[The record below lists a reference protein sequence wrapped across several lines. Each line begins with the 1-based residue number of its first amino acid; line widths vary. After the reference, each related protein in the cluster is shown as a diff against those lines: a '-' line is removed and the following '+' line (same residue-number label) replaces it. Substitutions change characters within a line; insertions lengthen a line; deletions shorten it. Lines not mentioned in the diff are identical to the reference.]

1 MERRQFERRN
11 FLQLVGA
18 LGAAAAFPT
27 ATIAKP
33 YDPAAKFDLKV
44 SDVPFRRNAA
54 GRNLFARVYQ
64 PEGTG
69 PFPMVLDLHGGAWSG
84 KDRYAN
90 EPMSRAVAESGV
102 VVVAID
108 MTLAA
113 EAPYP
118 ASVQDAHYAVRWMK
132 AKAAGW
138 KADPAT
144 LGLIGSSTGGHIA
157 ELVMMR
163 PHDERYAVHPLREA
177 PALDA
182 SVLYVATR
190 SPISDPFARF
200 QQAQKMKRENLV
212 KASHAWFVPWE
223 SIHEANPQEMLERKE
238 KVVLRPLLIM
248 QGELDDNV
256 LPAVQEKFAATYR
269 AAGGDC
275 RYELFAKC
283 EHEWTGRPSAM
294 TDRAHE
300 MVRQFIAR
308 NLG

>member
-1 MERRQFERRN
+1 MDKRS
-11 FLQLVGA
+11 FLKTVTAISAVGIPGTS
-18 LGAAAAFPT
+18 LG
-27 ATIAKP
+27 KNG
-33 YDPAAKFDLKV
+33 YDPAARMAVKV
-44 SDVPFRRNAA
+44 SEIEYRRTAK
-54 GRNLFARVYQ
+54 GRSLLARVYQ
-64 PEGTG
+64 PQGKG

-102 VVVAID
+102 VVAAID

-113 EAPYP
+113 ESPYP
-118 ASVQDAHYAVRWMK
+118 ASVQDAHYAVRWLK
-132 AKAAGW
+132 WQAANFNGN
-138 KADPAT
+138 PAT
-144 LGLIGSSTGGHIA
+144 LGMIGSSTGGHIA

-163 PHDERYAVHPLREA
+163 PRDARYGAISLPQA
-177 PALDA
+177 PSLDA
-182 SVLYVATR
+182 SVLWVAAR
-190 SPISDPFARF
+190 SPISDPWARY
-200 QQAQKMKRENLV
+200 QQAQKMKRDNLI

-223 SIHEANPQEMLERKE
+223 TIHEANPQEMLERKE
-238 KVVLRPLLIM
+238 ALTLRPMLIM

-283 EHEWTGRPSAM
+283 EHEWTGRPGPM

-308 NLG
+308 SLG

>member
-1 MERRQFERRN
+1 MDKRS
-11 FLQLVGA
+11 FLKTITAMGTVGVS
-18 LGAAAAFPT
+18 GGS
-27 ATIAKP
+27 IAKAG
-33 YDPAAKFDLKV
+33 YDPGARMAVRVSEMEYRRTAK
-44 SDVPFRRNAA
+44 
-54 GRNLFARVYQ
+54 GRPLLARIYQ
-64 PEGTG
+64 PQGSG

-308 NLG
+308 NLGKAG

>member
-1 MERRQFERRN
+1 MDKRA
-11 FLQLVGA
+11 FLK
-18 LGAAAAFPT
+18 
-27 ATIAKP
+27 TIAVSAAMP
-33 YDPAAKFDLKV
+33 GIATAATARGYDPSARFAVKV
-44 SDVPFRRNAA
+44 SEVEYRRNAKGHA
-54 GRNLFARVYQ
+54 LLARIYQ
-64 PEGTG
+64 PQGKG

-108 MTLAA
+108 MTLAGD
-113 EAPYP
+113 APYP

-132 AKAAGW
+132 W
-138 KADPAT
+138 KAPGWNGDPAT

-163 PHDERYAVHPLREA
+163 PRDARYAAIPLPEA
-177 PALDA
+177 PGVDA
-182 SVLYVATR
+182 GVVYVAAR
-190 SPISDPFARF
+190 SPISDPWARF
-200 QQAQKMKRENLV
+200 QQAQKVKRENLI
-212 KASHAWFVPWE
+212 KASKTFFSPWE
-223 SIHEANPQEMLERKE
+223 AIHEANPQEMLERKE
-238 KVVLRPLLIM
+238 AVTLKPLLIM

-256 LPAVQEKFAATYR
+256 LPAVQEKFAAAYR

-283 EHEWTGRPSAM
+283 EHEWTGRPGPM

>member
-1 MERRQFERRN
+1 MDKRS
-11 FLQLVGA
+11 FLKTVSAIGVAGA
-18 LGAAAAFPT
+18 SGSAF
-27 ATIAKP
+27 AKSG
-33 YDPAAKFDLKV
+33 YDPGARMGVKV
-44 SDVPFRRNAA
+44 SEVEYRRTAK
-54 GRNLFARVYQ
+54 GRSLLARIYQ
-64 PEGTG
+64 PQGNG
-69 PFPMVLDLHGGAWSG
+69 PFPMVLDLHGGAWNG

-132 AKAAGW
+132 ARASEW
-138 KADPAT
+138 KGDPAT

-163 PHDERYAVHPLREA
+163 PQDARYAAHPLPEA
-177 PALDA
+177 PGIDA
-182 SVLYVATR
+182 SVLYVAAR
-190 SPISDPFARF
+190 SPISDPWARY
-200 QQAQKMKRENLV
+200 QNAQAKKRENLV

-223 SIHEANPQEMLERKE
+223 SIHEANPQEMLQRKE
-238 KVVLRPLLIM
+238 AVTLRPMLIM

-256 LPAVQEKFAATYR
+256 LPAVQEKFAAAYR
-269 AAGGDC
+269 AAGGDV

-283 EHEWTGRPSAM
+283 EHEWTGRPGPM

-308 NLG
+308 QLA

>member
-1 MERRQFERRN
+1 MDKRL
-11 FLQLVGA
+11 FLKAMTAIGAVGVS
-18 LGAAAAFPT
+18 GWSS
-27 ATIAKP
+27 AKSG
-33 YDPAAKFDLKV
+33 YDPAARMAVKV
-44 SDVPFRRNAA
+44 SEIEYRRTAK
-54 GRNLFARVYQ
+54 GRSLLARVYQ
-64 PEGTG
+64 PQGKG
-69 PFPMVLDLHGGAWSG
+69 PFPIVLDLHGGAWNG

-102 VVVAID
+102 LVAAID

-118 ASVQDAHYAVRWMK
+118 ASVQDAHYAARWLK
-132 AKAAGW
+132 WQAAKLNG
-138 KADPAT
+138 DPAT
-144 LGLIGSSTGGHIA
+144 LGIIGSSTGGNIA
-157 ELVMMR
+157 ELVMLR
-163 PHDERYAVHPLREA
+163 PHDPRYAALPLPQA
-177 PALDA
+177 PAVDA
-182 SVLYVATR
+182 SVVYVAAR
-190 SPISDPFARF
+190 SPISDPWARY

-223 SIHEANPQEMLERKE
+223 AIHEANPQEMLERKE
-238 KVVLRPLLIM
+238 ALTLRPMLIM

-269 AAGGDC
+269 AAGGEC

-283 EHEWTGRPSAM
+283 EHEWTGRPGPM

-308 NLG
+308 SLG

>member
-1 MERRQFERRN
+1 MDKRS
-11 FLQLVGA
+11 FLKTVSAIGVAGA
-18 LGAAAAFPT
+18 SGSSF
-27 ATIAKP
+27 AKAG
-33 YDPAAKFDLKV
+33 YDPAARFAVKV
-44 SDVPFRRNAA
+44 SEVEYRRTAK
-54 GRNLFARVYQ
+54 GRSLLARIYQ
-64 PEGTG
+64 PLGNG
-69 PFPMVLDLHGGAWSG
+69 PFPMVLDLHGGAWNG

-132 AKAAGW
+132 ARAPEW
-138 KADPAT
+138 KGDPAT

-163 PHDERYAVHPLREA
+163 PRDERYAVHPLPEA
-177 PALDA
+177 PMLDA
-182 SVLYVATR
+182 SVLYVAAR
-190 SPISDPFARF
+190 SPISDPWARY
-200 QQAQKMKRENLV
+200 QQAEKMNVANRIKGT
-212 KASHAWFVPWE
+212 KTWFVPWE

-238 KVVLRPLLIM
+238 KVTLRPLLIM

-269 AAGGDC
+269 AAGGDV

-283 EHEWTGRPSAM
+283 EHEWTGRPGPM

-308 NLG
+308 QLA

>member
-1 MERRQFERRN
+1 MDKRS
-11 FLQLVGA
+11 FLKTVTAISAVGIPGTS
-18 LGAAAAFPT
+18 LG
-27 ATIAKP
+27 KNG
-33 YDPAAKFDLKV
+33 YDPAARMAVKV
-44 SDVPFRRNAA
+44 GEVEYRRTAK
-54 GRNLFARVYQ
+54 GRSLLARVYQ
-64 PEGTG
+64 PQGKG

-102 VVVAID
+102 VVAAID

-113 EAPYP
+113 ESPYP
-118 ASVQDAHYAVRWMK
+118 ASVQDAHYAVRWLK
-132 AKAAGW
+132 WQAANFNG
-138 KADPAT
+138 DPAT
-144 LGLIGSSTGGHIA
+144 LGMIGSSTGGHIA

-163 PHDERYAVHPLREA
+163 PRDARYGAIPLPQA
-177 PALDA
+177 PSLDA
-182 SVLYVATR
+182 SVLWVAVR
-190 SPISDPFARF
+190 SPISDPWARY
-200 QQAQKMKRENLV
+200 QQAQKMKRENLI

-223 SIHEANPQEMLERKE
+223 TIHEANPQEMLERKE
-238 KVVLRPLLIM
+238 ALTLRPMLIM

-283 EHEWTGRPSAM
+283 EHEWTGRPGPM

-308 NLG
+308 SLG

>member
-1 MERRQFERRN
+1 MDKRS
-11 FLQLVGA
+11 FLKTVTAISAVGIPGTS
-18 LGAAAAFPT
+18 LG
-27 ATIAKP
+27 KNG
-33 YDPAAKFDLKV
+33 YDPAARMAVKV
-44 SDVPFRRNAA
+44 GEVEYRRTAK
-54 GRNLFARVYQ
+54 GRSLLARVYQ
-64 PEGTG
+64 PQGKG

-102 VVVAID
+102 VVAAID

-113 EAPYP
+113 ESPYP
-118 ASVQDAHYAVRWMK
+118 ASVQDAHYAVRWLK
-132 AKAAGW
+132 WQAANFNG
-138 KADPAT
+138 DPAT
-144 LGLIGSSTGGHIA
+144 LGMIGSSTGGHIA

-163 PHDERYAVHPLREA
+163 PRDARYGAIPLPQA
-177 PALDA
+177 PSLDA
-182 SVLYVATR
+182 SVLWVAVR
-190 SPISDPFARF
+190 SPISDPWARY
-200 QQAQKMKRENLV
+200 QQAQKMKRENLI

-223 SIHEANPQEMLERKE
+223 TIHEANPQEMLERKE
-238 KVVLRPLLIM
+238 AVTLRPMLIM

-283 EHEWTGRPSAM
+283 EHEWTGRPGPM

-308 NLG
+308 SLSSTS

>member
-1 MERRQFERRN
+1 MDKRS
-11 FLQLVGA
+11 FLKTVTAISAVGIPGTS
-18 LGAAAAFPT
+18 LG
-27 ATIAKP
+27 KNG
-33 YDPAAKFDLKV
+33 YDPAARMAVKV
-44 SDVPFRRNAA
+44 SEIEYRRTAK
-54 GRNLFARVYQ
+54 GRSLLARVYQ
-64 PEGTG
+64 PQGKG

-102 VVVAID
+102 VVAAID

-113 EAPYP
+113 ESPYP
-118 ASVQDAHYAVRWMK
+118 ASVQDAHYAVRWLK
-132 AKAAGW
+132 WQAANFNGN
-138 KADPAT
+138 PAT
-144 LGLIGSSTGGHIA
+144 LGMIGSSTGGHIA

-163 PHDERYAVHPLREA
+163 PRDARYGAISLPQA
-177 PALDA
+177 PSLDA
-182 SVLYVATR
+182 SVLWVAAR
-190 SPISDPFARF
+190 SPISDPWARY
-200 QQAQKMKRENLV
+200 QQAQKMKRENLI

-223 SIHEANPQEMLERKE
+223 TIHEANPQEMLERKE
-238 KVVLRPLLIM
+238 ALTLRPMLIM

-283 EHEWTGRPSAM
+283 EHEWTGRPGPM

-308 NLG
+308 SLG

>member
-1 MERRQFERRN
+1 MDKRS
-11 FLQLVGA
+11 FLKTIGVT
-18 LGAAAAFPT
+18 LGAAVPGVAASK
-27 ATIAKP
+27 AG
-33 YDPAAKFDLKV
+33 YDPAARMAVKV
-44 SDVPFRRNAA
+44 SEIEYRRTAR
-54 GRNLFARVYQ
+54 GRSLLARVYQ
-64 PEGTG
+64 PQGKG

-102 VVVAID
+102 VVAAID

-118 ASVQDAHYAVRWMK
+118 ASVQDAHYAVRWLK
-132 AKAAGW
+132 WQAARFNG
-138 KADPAT
+138 DPAAV
-144 LGLIGSSTGGHIA
+144 GLIGSSTGGHIA
-157 ELVMMR
+157 ELVAMR
-163 PHDERYAVHPLREA
+163 PRDARYGAIALPEA
-177 PALDA
+177 PSLDA
-182 SVLYVATR
+182 SVLWVAAR
-190 SPISDPFARF
+190 SPISDPWARY
-200 QQAQKMKRENLV
+200 QQAQKMKRENLI
-212 KASHAWFVPWE
+212 KSSHAWFVPWE

-238 KVVLRPLLIM
+238 AVTLRPMLIM

-275 RYELFAKC
+275 RYELYPGC
-283 EHEWTGRPSAM
+283 EHEWTGRPGPM

-300 MVRQFIAR
+300 MVRQTIAR

>member
-1 MERRQFERRN
+1 MDKRS
-11 FLQLVGA
+11 FLKTVTAISAVGIPGTS
-18 LGAAAAFPT
+18 LG
-27 ATIAKP
+27 KNG
-33 YDPAAKFDLKV
+33 YDPAARMAVKV
-44 SDVPFRRNAA
+44 SEVEYRRTTK
-54 GRNLFARVYQ
+54 GRSLLARVYQ
-64 PEGTG
+64 PQGKG

-102 VVVAID
+102 VVAAID

-113 EAPYP
+113 ESPYP
-118 ASVQDAHYAVRWMK
+118 ASVQDAHYAVRWLK
-132 AKAAGW
+132 WQAANFNGN
-138 KADPAT
+138 PAT
-144 LGLIGSSTGGHIA
+144 LGMIGSSTGGHIA

-163 PHDERYAVHPLREA
+163 PRDARYGAISLPQA
-177 PALDA
+177 PSLDA
-182 SVLYVATR
+182 SVLWVAAR
-190 SPISDPFARF
+190 SPISDPWARY
-200 QQAQKMKRENLV
+200 QQAQKMKRDNLI

-223 SIHEANPQEMLERKE
+223 TIHEANPQEMLERKE
-238 KVVLRPLLIM
+238 ALTLRPMLIM

-283 EHEWTGRPSAM
+283 EHEWTGRPGPM

-308 NLG
+308 SLG

>member
-1 MERRQFERRN
+1 MDKRS
-11 FLQLVGA
+11 FLKTITAMGAVGVS
-18 LGAAAAFPT
+18 GGS
-27 ATIAKP
+27 IAKAG
-33 YDPAAKFDLKV
+33 YDPGARMAVRVSEMEYRRTAK
-44 SDVPFRRNAA
+44 
-54 GRNLFARVYQ
+54 GRPLLARIYQ
-64 PEGTG
+64 PQGSG

-308 NLG
+308 NLGSGT

>member
-1 MERRQFERRN
+1 MDKRA
-11 FLQLVGA
+11 FLKTMTAIGAVGVT
-18 LGAAAAFPT
+18 GPAFSR
-27 ATIAKP
+27 AG
-33 YDPAAKFDLKV
+33 YDPAARMAVRV
-44 SDVPFRRNAA
+44 SEVEYRRTAK
-54 GRNLFARVYQ
+54 GRSLLARVYQ
-64 PEGTG
+64 PQGGG

-102 VVVAID
+102 IVVAID

-132 AKAAGW
+132 ARASGW
-138 KADPAT
+138 KGDPAT

-157 ELVMMR
+157 ELVAMR
-163 PHDERYAVHPLREA
+163 PRDPRYGAIPLPEA
-177 PALDA
+177 PAVDA
-182 SVLYVATR
+182 SVVYVAAR
-190 SPISDPFARF
+190 SPISDPWARY
-200 QQAQKMKRENLV
+200 QQAQKMKRENLI
-212 KASHAWFVPWE
+212 KASHAWFAPWE
-223 SIHEANPQEMLERKE
+223 TIHEANPQEMLERKE
-238 KVVLRPLLIM
+238 AVTLRPMLIM

-256 LPAVQEKFAATYR
+256 IPPIQIKFAETYR
-269 AAGGDC
+269 KAGGEC

-283 EHEWTGRPSAM
+283 EHEWTGRPGPM

-308 NLG
+308 SLG

>member
-1 MERRQFERRN
+1 MDKRS
-11 FLQLVGA
+11 FLKTMAAVGA
-18 LGAAAAFPT
+18 VGVPGVSLGRT
-27 ATIAKP
+27 G
-33 YDPAAKFDLKV
+33 YDPSARMAVRVSEVEYRRTAK
-44 SDVPFRRNAA
+44 
-54 GRNLFARVYQ
+54 GRPLLARIYQ
-64 PEGTG
+64 PQGAG
-69 PFPMVLDLHGGAWSG
+69 PFPMLLDLHGGAWSG

-102 VVVAID
+102 LVVAID

-118 ASVQDAHYAVRWMK
+118 ASIQDAHYAVRWMK
-132 AKAAGW
+132 AKASGW

-144 LGLIGSSTGGHIA
+144 LGIVGSSTGGHIA

-163 PHDERYAVHPLREA
+163 PHDERYAAKPLPEA
-177 PALDA
+177 PTLDA
-182 SVLYVATR
+182 SVLYVAAR
-190 SPISDPFARF
+190 SPVSDPWARY

-238 KVVLRPLLIM
+238 KVTLKPMLIM
-248 QGELDDNV
+248 QGDLDDNV
-256 LPAVQEKFAATYR
+256 LPAVQEKFAAAYR
-269 AAGGDC
+269 AAGGEC
-275 RYELFAKC
+275 RYELYEKC
-283 EHEWTGRPSAM
+283 EHEWTGRPGPQ

-308 NLG
+308 NLQAKAG

>member
-1 MERRQFERRN
+1 
-11 FLQLVGA
+11 
-18 LGAAAAFPT
+18 
-27 ATIAKP
+27 
-33 YDPAAKFDLKV
+33 
-44 SDVPFRRNAA
+44 
-54 GRNLFARVYQ
+54 
-64 PEGTG
+64 
-69 PFPMVLDLHGGAWSG
+69 MVLDLHGGAWSG

-102 VVVAID
+102 VVAAID

-113 EAPYP
+113 ESPYP
-118 ASVQDAHYAVRWMK
+118 ASVQDAHYAVRWLK
-132 AKAAGW
+132 WQAANFNGN
-138 KADPAT
+138 PAT
-144 LGLIGSSTGGHIA
+144 LGMIGSSTGGHIA

-163 PHDERYAVHPLREA
+163 PRDARYGAISLPQA
-177 PALDA
+177 PSLDA
-182 SVLYVATR
+182 SVLWVAAR
-190 SPISDPFARF
+190 SPISDPWARY
-200 QQAQKMKRENLV
+200 QQAQKMKRENLI

-223 SIHEANPQEMLERKE
+223 TIHEANPQEMLERKE
-238 KVVLRPLLIM
+238 ALTLRPMLIM

-283 EHEWTGRPSAM
+283 EHEWTGRPGPM

-308 NLG
+308 SLG